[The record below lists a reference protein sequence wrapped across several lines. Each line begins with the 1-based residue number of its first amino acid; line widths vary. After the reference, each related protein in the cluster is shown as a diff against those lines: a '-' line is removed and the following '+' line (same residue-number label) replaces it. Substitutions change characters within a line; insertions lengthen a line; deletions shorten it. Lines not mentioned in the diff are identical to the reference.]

1 MESPPSYR
9 RDRRSAKTLNE
20 FLTRTYAA
28 RRFMKPVEIW
38 EILQTAIVD
47 WQRHNA
53 PRLGAAIA
61 YYAIFSIAPLM
72 VIAIAIAG
80 SIFGEQAAKGE
91 VFVQMNRFLGNESA
105 ARAIE
110 DLVLNAARPRT
121 GTLATTLSFFALW
134 FGASGVFGQ
143 IKGALDTTWG
153 VERKPGAGWLPVVL
167 EYAWSVGMVAAVGL
181 LLLASL
187 VASSVLTAATNLAEN
202 TLPISDFSLRVVE
215 WTVSLAVLT
224 ILFGMTFKLL
234 PDVIVR
240 WRDVWAGALI
250 TAILFSVG
258 KFLIGWYLARLVVS
272 SAYGAAGSFVLVLI
286 WTYYSAQIFL
296 LGAEVTQ
303 AYTRHLGVR
312 VRPSWH
318 AQFVTTTAADQ
329 PPVLPRRTVNGTG
342 AKRERR
348 GKSKRSGR

>member
-1 MESPPSYR
+1 M
-9 RDRRSAKTLNE
+9 TLP
-20 FLTRTYAA
+20 A
-28 RRFMKPVEIW
+28 IW
-38 EILQTAIVD
+38 QILKTAILD

-91 VFVQMNRFLGNESA
+91 VFVQMNRFLGNEAA

-121 GTLATTLSFFALW
+121 GALATVLSFFALW

-143 IKGALDTTWG
+143 IKGALDTIWG
-153 VERKPGAGWLPVVL
+153 VERRPGAGVLPVFL
-167 EYAWSVGMVAAVGL
+167 EYAWSVAMVAAVGL
-181 LLLASL
+181 LLLGSL
-187 VASSVLTAATNLAEN
+187 VASSVITAATSMAEN
-202 TLPISDFSLRVVE
+202 AMAVSDFSLRVLE
-215 WTVSLAVLT
+215 WSLSLAVLT
-224 ILFGMTFKLL
+224 VLFGMTFKLL
-234 PDVIVR
+234 PDVVVR
-240 WRDVWAGALI
+240 WRDVWVGAVF
-250 TAILFSVG
+250 TAVMFSVG
-258 KFLIGWYLARLVVS
+258 KFLIGWYLARLLIA
-272 SAYGAAGSFVLVLI
+272 SAYGAAGSFVLVLV

-303 AYTRHLGVR
+303 AYARYLGAP

-318 AQFVTTTAADQ
+318 AQFVTTAASLQPVGQTRPALTA
-329 PPVLPRRTVNGTG
+329 NS
-342 AKRERR
+342 
-348 GKSKRSGR
+348 SKRSRRKPKRNDR

>member
-1 MESPPSYR
+1 L
-9 RDRRSAKTLNE
+9 SA
-20 FLTRTYAA
+20 
-28 RRFMKPVEIW
+28 IW
-38 EILQTAIVD
+38 QILKTAIID

-61 YYAIFSIAPLM
+61 YYAIFSVAPLL

-91 VFVQMNRFLGNESA
+91 VFVQMNRFLGNEAA

-110 DLVLNAARPRT
+110 DLVLNAARPRA
-121 GTLATTLSFFALW
+121 GALATVLSFFALW

-153 VERKPGAGWLPVVL
+153 VERKPGAGLLPVFL
-167 EYAWSVGMVAAVGL
+167 EYAWSVAMVAGVGFL
-181 LLLASL
+181 LLGSL
-187 VASSVLTAATNLAEN
+187 VASSVLTAATTFAE
-202 TLPISDFSLRVVE
+202 TSLGVSDFTLRGVE
-215 WTVSLAVLT
+215 WIVSLAVLT
-224 ILFGMTFKLL
+224 LLFGMIFKLL
-234 PDVIVR
+234 PDVVVR
-240 WRDVWAGALI
+240 WRDVWVGALT

-258 KFLIGWYLARLVVS
+258 KFLIGWYLARLVVA
-272 SAYGAAGSFVLVLI
+272 SAYGAAGSFVLVLV

-303 AYTRHLGVR
+303 AYARHFGAP

-318 AQFVTTTAADQ
+318 AQFVTTAPAVE
-329 PPVLPRRTVNGTG
+329 PVGRGG
-342 AKRERR
+342 SSSSGHSSKRERR
-348 GKSKRSGR
+348 GRSKRSGR